1 MRIRKF
7 FLVLADLL
15 FAPLF
20 VFALFNV
27 SLLVYGV
34 KMGNGQLTI
43 IREARPITEVLADA
57 AVPDSVKSKL
67 RLIQEIRAFAFDKL
81 GLTRNDNY
89 STFYDQQGKPVIYVV
104 TACEKFSLKPHRWS
118 YSLLGKMP
126 YRGFFEKPPAET
138 EIARLQA
145 AGYDA
150 DLGGAAGWSTLGW
163 FNDPVLSQM
172 LRYSE
177 GELAELIIHELTHG
191 TIFVTNDVEYN
202 ENLASF
208 VGCKG
213 AIAFLA
219 QRYGINSPQ
228 LEAYK
233 QSLIDQRRREKFL
246 ITAAQQLDSLY
257 NTFPA
262 VPDTV
267 KCLALR
273 NEAYNRICAK
283 AEAQGDTIYARRLRK
298 RFEKSGNTV
307 VMHALRY
314 GEKQDDFETEY
325 SRFTNVA
332 MYIQWLKEKF
342 GK

>member
-7 FLVLADLL
+7 FLVLADLVFVPVL
-15 FAPLF
+15 

-27 SLLVYGV
+27 SLLVYGL

-43 IREARPITEVLADA
+43 IRNARPISEVLTDA
-57 AVPDSVKSKL
+57 AVPDSVKAKL
-67 RLIQEIRAFAFDKL
+67 RLILEIREFAFTNL
-81 GLTRNDNY
+81 GLTRNENY
-89 STFYDQQGKPVIYVV
+89 TSYYDQQGRPIIYVV
-104 TACEKFSLKPHRWS
+104 TACEKLSLTPHRWS

-126 YRGFFEKPPAET
+126 YRGFFEKPPAEA
-138 EIARLQA
+138 EIKRLQA
-145 AGYDA
+145 AGFDA
-150 DLGGAAGWSTLGW
+150 DLGGASGWSTLGW

-172 LRYSE
+172 LRYPE

-191 TIFVTNDVEYN
+191 TIFVTNNVEYN

-219 QRYGINSPQ
+219 QRYGSDSPQ
-228 LEAYK
+228 LAAYK

-246 ITAAQQLDSLY
+246 ISAARELDSLY
-257 NTFPA
+257 KTFAPA
-262 VPDTV
+262 PDTAR
-267 KCLALR
+267 CLAMR
-273 NEAYNRICAK
+273 NEVYTRICAR
-283 AEAQGDTIYARRLRK
+283 AAQQGDTLYAQRLRK

-314 GEKQDDFETEY
+314 GEKQDDFETEF
-325 SRFTNVA
+325 SRFRNVA
-332 MYIQWLKEKF
+332 MYVAWLKEKF